1 MRTYWLLKKKSFMTL
16 AISHNQ
22 TNRKPKEAEKSDW
35 TIKNG
40 GKSQQEVLKKCCLH
54 KLKKKQSIFAFLN
67 KLAVSFFCA
76 QLSEYFFYA
85 KPWNTLDFVHYIV
98 ENPGIFIT
106 QMLENSEK
114 YPGKPLKTLQFEL
127 KTWLSTLYCHKIRF
141 KF

>member
-1 MRTYWLLKKKSFMTL
+1 MTL

-76 QLSEYFFYA
+76 QLSEYFLCETLEHPWFCALYRG
-85 KPWNTLDFVHYIV
+85 KPWGFHNTNARKFRKIPWKTL
-98 ENPGIFIT
+98 ENPGI
-106 QMLENSEK
+106 
-114 YPGKPLKTLQFEL
+114 
-127 KTWLSTLYCHKIRF
+127 WA
-141 KF
+141 